1 MFSDLEQ
8 IFDHDPPLLIK
19 DVQQK
24 VRDRIIQWFGSLNMR
39 DSAPDIDRAAL
50 LSAIF
55 PKRRTDR
62 VYNLRVDGLSRR
74 LKRVLCLGRGRWELL
89 DQWKKCGRGDLG
101 DCVLR
106 ALRGAEHPLPCASRQ
121 VTVEEIDHVLAGIA
135 KGVRFSAP
143 KARSANVERLDID
156 DGLQLIYRRLQSREA
171 KWFTRMILQDYT
183 PLDIPEAVV
192 YRCIDHQLPM
202 IMKLHDNF
210 EDAIKVLESVSASTD
225 TDAVLRP
232 RIGVKVGR
240 PSYRPARGI
249 KHAVQSIKGRK
260 MSIERKYDGEYCQV
274 HVDLRKPV
282 NRFQLFSKSGKDSTV
297 DRSGLH
303 KTLTDCLRIGAEECA
318 ISTKCILEGEMAVWS
333 DRENKIL
340 DFCKIRKHIS
350 RTGSFLGTAV
360 DSQPHPWE
368 HLMIVFFDVLL
379 LDDHSLLPLPHAER
393 RRLLE
398 QLIMPIQG
406 RADVVMQR
414 ELDFSQPRA
423 PKDLQEHFAQAI
435 ANRWEGLVVK
445 PSDEPYFGPAKRAP
459 NTYPSCWLKMKKDYI
474 AGLGDTAD
482 FAVVGAGY
490 DVQEASR
497 RGDKRLHWTHFHI
510 GCLKNKAAVV
520 HLRAKP
526 EYVILD
532 AVAQSISPKNMRYLN
547 QHGQFRAVE
556 VGSPECN
563 DLFTIE
569 MTQGTYSQRLT
580 VALRPF
586 LALRKVSC
594 PAEGFLP
601 LDLLKDHV
609 LPVSFDSELET
620 LTLNHQQ
627 GWLLR

>member
-1 MFSDLEQ
+1 MPLLFSRLCDLFSDLEQ
-8 IFDHDPPLLIK
+8 IVEHDPPLL
-19 DVQQK
+19 VQNVQRR
-24 VRDRIIQWFGSLNMR
+24 VRDRIVQWFGSLNIH

-55 PKRRTDR
+55 PKKRTDR
-62 VYNLRVDGLSRR
+62 VYNLRADGLSRR

-89 DQWKKCGRGDLG
+89 DQWKKSGRGDLG

-121 VTVEEIDHVLAGIA
+121 VTVEEIDRVLAGIA

-143 KARSANVERLDID
+143 KARSANIERLDAD
-156 DGLQLIYRRLQSREA
+156 DGLELIYRRLQSREA

-183 PLDIPEAVV
+183 PLDIPEAVI

-202 IMKLHDNF
+202 ILKLHDHF
-210 EDAIKVLESVSASTD
+210 EDAVRLLESVSASTSAD
-225 TDAVLRP
+225 IILRP

-249 KHAVQSIKGRK
+249 KHAVQSIKARK

-282 NRFQLFSKSGKDSTV
+282 NQFQLFSKSGKDSTV

-303 KTLTDCLRIGAEECA
+303 KTLTDCLRIGADECA
-318 ISTKCILEGEMAVWS
+318 ISTKCILEGEMVVWS
-333 DRENKIL
+333 DRENNIL
-340 DFCKIRKHIS
+340 DFCKIRKHVS
-350 RTGSFLGTAV
+350 RTGSFLGAYV

-379 LDDHSLLPLPHAER
+379 LDDHSLLPLPHAAR
-393 RRLLE
+393 RKLLE

-406 RADVVMQR
+406 RADLVMQR

-423 PKDLQEHFAQAI
+423 PRDLQKHFAQAI
-435 ANRWEGLVVK
+435 ANRWEGLVLK
-445 PSDEPYFGPAKRAP
+445 PSDEPYFGPAKRAA

-474 AGLGDTAD
+474 PGLGDTAD

-497 RGDKRLHWTHFHI
+497 RGDKRLSWTYFHI

-520 HLRAKP
+520 HLRAKS
-526 EYVILD
+526 EYVVID
-532 AVAQSISPKNMRYLN
+532 AVTQSISPKNMTFLN

-563 DLFTIE
+563 ALFTFE
-569 MTQGTYSQRLT
+569 VTSGTCFS
-580 VALRPF
+580 ALCRRFRTFHCVTEP
-586 LALRKVSC
+586 
-594 PAEGFLP
+594 
-601 LDLLKDHV
+601 V
-609 LPVSFDSELET
+609 LQAIWP
-620 LTLNHQQ
+620 
-627 GWLLR
+627 

>member
-1 MFSDLEQ
+1 MPLLFSRLCDLLSDLEQ
-8 IFDHDPPLLIK
+8 IVDHDPPLLVK
-19 DVQQK
+19 FVQHK
-24 VRDRIIQWFGSLNMR
+24 VRDRIVQWFGSLNFH

-50 LSAIF
+50 LSAIL

-62 VYNLRVDGLSRR
+62 VYNLKADGLSRR
-74 LKRVLCLGRGRWELL
+74 LKRVLCLGTGRWELL

-106 ALRGAEHPLPCASRQ
+106 ALRGAEHPLPCAGRQ
-121 VTVEEIDHVLAGIA
+121 VTVEEIDRVLAGIA

-143 KARSANVERLDID
+143 KVRGANVERLDID
-156 DGLQLIYRRLQSREA
+156 DGLQFIYRRLQSREA

-192 YRCIDHQLPM
+192 YRCIDNQLPLIIKM
-202 IMKLHDNF
+202 HDNF
-210 EDAIKVLESVSASTD
+210 EDAINLLESVSGCTD
-225 TDAVLRP
+225 ADAVLRP
-232 RIGVKVGR
+232 QIGVKVGR

-274 HVDLRKPV
+274 HVDLRKPAS
-282 NRFQLFSKSGKDSTV
+282 RFQLFSKSGKDSTV
-297 DRSGLH
+297 DRAGLH
-303 KTLTDCLRIGAEECA
+303 KTLADCLRIGAEECV
-318 ISTKCILEGEMAVWS
+318 IYTKCILEGEMVVWS

-350 RTGSFLGTAV
+350 RTGSFLGTAA

-379 LDDHSLLPLPHAER
+379 LDDHSLLPLPHAAR
-393 RRLLE
+393 RKLLE
-398 QLIMPIQG
+398 QLITPIQG
-406 RADVVMQR
+406 RADLVMQR
-414 ELDFSQPRA
+414 ELDFSQPGA
-423 PKDLQEHFAQAI
+423 PRNLQEHFAQAI

-445 PSDEPYFGPAKRAP
+445 PSDEPYFGPAKWVP

-474 AGLGDTAD
+474 SGLGDTAD
-482 FAVVGAGY
+482 FAVIGAGY

-497 RGDKRLHWTHFHI
+497 RGDKRLDWTHFHI
-510 GCLKNKAAVV
+510 GCLKNKAAVI

-526 EYVILD
+526 EYVVLD
-532 AVAQSISPKNMRYLN
+532 AVTQSISPKNMTYLN

-563 DLFTIE
+563 DLATFE
-569 MTQGTYSQRLT
+569 MISG
-580 VALRPF
+580 A
-586 LALRKVSC
+586 
-594 PAEGFLP
+594 
-601 LDLLKDHV
+601 
-609 LPVSFDSELET
+609 
-620 LTLNHQQ
+620 
-627 GWLLR
+627 